1 MRDMLFAAHRMTTG
15 SRHLSLCHRSNC
27 TMRIQHDV
35 TVVRLPSRDPKAPDW
50 SQSTEFLADK
60 VVLQNG
66 MYAKLFGNTLAEQTL
81 GQPWKRGVVRI
92 RVVDTNGARMIRRVF
107 HGSGSLSVTQ
117 DQIGLDVVACA
128 QLGIAWGD
136 TVAIE
141 LRGGDGPLQRVVD
154 RFLHYWNHPTDAVRA
169 AFKLGA
175 VSLAISLMGVAQWML
190 DAIRPG

>member
-1 MRDMLFAAHRMTTG
+1 
-15 SRHLSLCHRSNC
+15 
-27 TMRIQHDV
+27 MRIQQDV
-35 TVVRLPSRDPKAPDW
+35 AVVRLPSRDPKAPDW
-50 SQSTEFLADK
+50 SLSAEFLADK

-66 MYAKLFGNTLAEQTL
+66 LYAKLFGNTLAEQSH
-81 GQPWKRGVVRI
+81 GRPWKRGVVRI
-92 RVVDTNGARMIRRVF
+92 RVVDNNGARTIRRVF

-117 DQIGLDVVACA
+117 DHVGLDVGACA
-128 QLGIAWGD
+128 QLGIAWGS

-175 VSLAISLMGVAQWML
+175 VSLAISLMNVAQWL
-190 DAIRPG
+190 LGALRPG